1 MVRRRRHAV
10 CSVQRMII
18 RRIEELVAWQL
29 ATELEKRVYE
39 ITARSPAK
47 QDVDFCRDIRRSAA
61 SAPRNISEGFGRFW
75 PTEFAPKLRIAR
87 GYLSQEDARDMLVL
101 AKRALG
107 GTTRL
112 LAYFDRIG
120 DSWKEEFFE
129 RRRDSE
135 AEPPQTEPPETEP
148 PETEPPE

>member
-1 MVRRRRHAV
+1 
-10 CSVQRMII
+10 
-18 RRIEELVAWQL
+18 
-29 ATELEKRVYE
+29 
-39 ITARSPAK
+39 
-47 QDVDFCRDIRRSAA
+47 
-61 SAPRNISEGFGRFW
+61 
-75 PTEFAPKLRIAR
+75 
-87 GYLSQEDARDMLVL
+87 MLVL

-148 PETEPPE
+148 PETEPPETEPERREP